1 MKRSVRPALMA
12 FLGLSVVA
20 GVFYP
25 LAVWA
30 MARILWAPQAEGSL
44 EVRDGRVV
52 GSRWIG
58 QTFTDPGHFWGR
70 PSATVDARGSALPCN
85 GANSGGSNLAWGN
98 PAWSQAVAGRA
109 AALRAADPDQA
120 APVPNDLVTTSGSG
134 LDPHI
139 RPESALYQAHRVAR
153 CRGLDE
159 AAVRRLVAAHTEG
172 PQWGFLGEA
181 RVNVLELNL
190 ALDTLAR

>member
-30 MARILWAPQAEGSL
+30 LARSLWAPQAEGSL

-70 PSATVDARGSALPCN
+70 PSATVDAQGAALPSGEQRRLQPGLGQPRLEPGGGRARGGPAGRGSE
-85 GANSGGSNLAWGN
+85 
-98 PAWSQAVAGRA
+98 RA
-109 AALRAADPDQA
+109 R
-120 APVPNDLVTTSGSG
+120 PVPADLVTASGSG

-159 AAVRRLVAAHTEG
+159 AAVRGLVAAHTEG